1 MKVLTETE
9 IRDLVPM
16 KDAITAVE
24 RAFASLTEGRAQ
36 LPVVIHFEFP
46 EANGDA
52 HVKGA
57 HLTGSPY
64 FVVKIASGFYNNPSR
79 GLTVGSGLVMA
90 FDAETGQPQALL
102 LDNGFLTDLRTGAAA
117 GVSAKYLAN
126 EALSKIAFV
135 GSGVE
140 ARFSARAL
148 AEVRSV
154 PECQAWSRSREH
166 AEEFAREMS
175 DELGIRVSAV
185 EEVEQ
190 AIRDADL
197 VITATPSHDPIVK
210 ADWLTDGAHV
220 IALGSDGPEKQ
231 ELDVG
236 VIARADIVIADRLS
250 QCLEAGEIHHAVE
263 AGVLTTEDIAGELG
277 DVITGKTRGRG
288 SPDDVTVC
296 DLTGVGVQDAAV
308 AALAISAA
316 DQRGLGAEMPL

>member
-24 RAFASLTEGRAQ
+24 GAFASLTEGRAQ
-36 LPVVIHFEFP
+36 LPAVIHFEFP

-126 EALSKIAFV
+126 QELSKIAFV

-148 AEVRSV
+148 AEVRPM
-154 PECQAWSRSREH
+154 PECQAWSRSRER

-185 EEVEQ
+185 DEAEQ
-190 AIRDADL
+190 AVRDADL

-210 ADWLTDGAHV
+210 ADWLTEGVHV
-220 IALGSDGPEKQ
+220 IALGSDGAEKQ

-236 VIARADIVIADRLS
+236 VLARADIVIADRLS

-263 AGVLTTEDIAGELG
+263 AGVLTTKDIAGELG

-288 SPDDVTVC
+288 SPNDLTVC

-308 AALAISAA
+308 AALAIAAA
-316 DQRGLGAEMPL
+316 DQRGLGAEMSL